1 MDIAIPQVKTTV
13 NKILNGKEFSKRTN
27 DVLSVFEKLNL
38 DDSWAFEGLTQG
50 DTNYITHG
58 YHRYPAKFIPQ
69 LASRLINDF
78 SKRGDLVVDPF
89 MGSATTLVEAKV
101 LGRRSVG
108 VDINPVAY
116 LIAKAKVTP
125 IDPVKLDD
133 AYKKIV
139 SNFTDDGTLPLFAKD
154 NQLDIP
160 EHERIDYWFKPR
172 EKKKLGVIYTQIKK
186 IKDKDI
192 RDFFFCS
199 LSHILKNCSIW
210 LMKSNKPTRDLNKK
224 IPDPYQTFSRHAKKM
239 VNKNKVFWDL
249 LEENKSL
256 NVESKPVCGDARA
269 IPVSNSSVA
278 LMVTSPPYVT
288 SYEYADLHQLSALWF
303 NYTDDLSKFRKFF
316 MGSAHNDVKQTVIGS
331 ELGERIVEALR
342 DHNTKKDKEVAIY
355 FSEMRDS
362 FIEMK
367 RYLKKGGLASIVIGD
382 TAFKGVPVLN
392 AEVFVEQMQNL
403 GFKIYK
409 IIKRRIPSK
418 ILPSVRD
425 KKTGRFAPIGNH
437 NNTLAYSFEY
447 IITMQK
453 I

>member
-1 MDIAIPQVKTTV
+1 MDIATPQVRAIV
-13 NKILNGKEFSKRTN
+13 NRVLNNKEFPKKTN
-27 DVLSVFEKLNL
+27 GVLSLFEKLKL
-38 DDSWAFEGLTQG
+38 DNSWSFEGLTQG

-69 LASRLINDF
+69 LASCLINDF
-78 SKRGDLVVDPF
+78 TKKGDLVVDPF
-89 MGSATTLVEAKV
+89 MGSATSLVEAKV

-116 LIAKAKVTP
+116 LIAEAKVTP
-125 IDPVKLDD
+125 INPVELEDVF
-133 AYKKIV
+133 KKII
-139 SNFTDDGTLPLFAKD
+139 SNFTDEGTLPLFKKD
-154 NQLDIP
+154 SHLDIP
-160 EHERIDYWFKPR
+160 EHERIDYWFKPE
-172 EKKKLGVIYTQIKK
+172 EKKKLTLIYTQIKK
-186 IKDKDI
+186 IKDKNI
-192 RDFFFCS
+192 RNFFLCGF
-199 LSHILKNCSIW
+199 SHVLKNCSIW

-239 VNKNKVFWDL
+239 INKNKAFWDL
-249 LEENKSL
+249 LEKNKTL
-256 NVESKPVCGDARA
+256 DVEAKPVCGDARVV
-269 IPVSNSSVA
+269 PVASNSVA

-303 NYTDDLSKFRKFF
+303 DYTDDLVKFRKSF
-316 MGSAHNDVKQTVIGS
+316 MGSAHNDVKDTTIGS

-342 DHNTKKDKEVAIY
+342 EHNTRKDEEVAIY

-367 RYLKKGGLASIVIGD
+367 RYLKKEGLASIVIGD
-382 TAFKGVPVLN
+382 TSFKGVPVLN

-403 GFKIYK
+403 GFKPYK

-425 KKTGRFAPIGNH
+425 KKTGRFTSLGNH
-437 NNTLAYSFEY
+437 NKTLAYSFEY

>member
-13 NKILNGKEFSKRTN
+13 NKILNGREFSKQTN

-78 SKRGDLVVDPF
+78 SKKDDLVVDPF

-125 IDPVKLDD
+125 IDPDKLDD
-133 AYKKIV
+133 VFKKIV
-139 SNFTDDGTLPLFAKD
+139 SNLSDDTVLPFFKKD
-154 NQLDIP
+154 NQLEIP
-160 EHERIDYWFKPR
+160 EHERIDYWFKPK
-172 EKKKLGVIYTQIKK
+172 EKKKLGIIYTQIKK

-192 RDFFFCS
+192 QGFFLCGF
-199 LSHILKNCSIW
+199 SHILKNCSIW

-224 IPDPYQTFSRHAKKM
+224 IPDPFQTFIRHIKKM
-239 VNKNKVFWDL
+239 INKNKAFWDL
-249 LEENKSL
+249 LEKNRFL
-256 NVESKPVCGDARA
+256 DIESNPVCGDARTV
-269 IPVSNSSVA
+269 PVPNNSVA

-303 NYTDDLSKFRKFF
+303 NYTDDLAKFRKSF
-316 MGSAHNDVKQTVIGS
+316 MGSAHNDVKETVIGS
-331 ELGERIVEALR
+331 ELGERIVEALQE
-342 DHNTKKDKEVAIY
+342 HNTKKDKEVAIY
-355 FSEMRDS
+355 FSEMHDS

-367 RYLKKGGLASIVIGD
+367 RYLKKGGIASIVIGD

-418 ILPSVRD
+418 ILPSMRD
-425 KKTGRFAPIGNH
+425 KKTGRFTSLGNH
-437 NNTLAYSFEY
+437 NKTLAYSFEY

>member
-1 MDIAIPQVKTTV
+1 MDIAIPQVKMTV
-13 NKILNGKEFSKRTN
+13 NKVLNGKEFTKQTN
-27 DVLSVFEKLNL
+27 GVLSVFEKLKL
-38 DDSWAFEGLTQG
+38 EDSWAFENLTQG

-78 SKRGDLVVDPF
+78 TKKGDLVVDPF
-89 MGSATTLVEAKV
+89 MGSATTLVEAKI

-125 IDPVKLDD
+125 IDPIKLDD
-133 AYKKIV
+133 AYKNIL
-139 SNFTDDGTLPLFAKD
+139 SNFTDDKALPLFEKD

-160 EHERIDYWFKPR
+160 EHERIDYWFKPQ

-186 IKDKDI
+186 IEDKDI
-192 RDFFFCS
+192 QDFFFCS
-199 LSHILKNCSIW
+199 FSHILKNCSIW

-239 VNKNKVFWDL
+239 INKNRTFWGL
-249 LEENKSL
+249 LNENKSL
-256 NVESKPVCGDARA
+256 DVDSSPICGDARA
-269 IPVSNSSVA
+269 IPVSNNSVA

-303 NYTDDLSKFRKFF
+303 NYTDDLSKFRKSF
-316 MGSAHNDVKQTVIGS
+316 MGSAHNDVKQTVVGS
-331 ELGERIVEALR
+331 ELGEKIVEALKE
-342 DHNTKKDKEVAIY
+342 HNTKKDKEVAIY